1 MASFPHLNG
10 LRPRSCWLEID
21 LDSLRHNLGLVR
33 SRLDKDQSILAV
45 VKAEAYGHGA
55 EMIARTLT
63 DSGVNFLGV
72 ATLEEAL
79 KLRGFGIESRILIM
93 GHTAT
98 FTVDKIITEN
108 FTPMIYSYRMLQ
120 ALEEEAKKQNKTI
133 NIHLKV
139 DTGMGRLGLLPADIP
154 GYLDELENCP
164 HLNLEGVATHFPV
177 AGENKNYT
185 DNQIEKFQKVKNI
198 IKNRGISPR
207 YWHLSNSA
215 GILSDSEPGDNLVRP
230 GISLYGYPPHA
241 GVSLPGLKP
250 VLEIKSKLADFKQLQ
265 PGEGV
270 SYGRRYIPEE
280 PTYIGVLPLGYADGY
295 PRDFSNRSYVLKNG
309 EKKEVLGSVCM
320 DMTIIKLKED
330 DDPEETVTIMGREG
344 SKELWADT
352 LARWH
357 DTIVYEILTRFS
369 QRLPRLYF
377 EDGKV
382 VAIKTER
389 DIHMLKDTK

>member
-21 LDSLRHNLGLVR
+21 LDSLRHNLAAVR
-33 SRLDKDQSILAV
+33 SRLKEEQSILAV

-55 EMIARTLT
+55 EMIARTFT
-63 DSGVNFLGV
+63 DCGVDFLGV

-79 KLRGFGIESRILIM
+79 KLREFGIESRILIM

-98 FTVDKIITEN
+98 FTVDEIINEN
-108 FTPMIYSYRMLQ
+108 LTPMIYSYRMLK
-120 ALEEEAKKQNKTI
+120 ALEQEAKKRNERI

-154 GYLDELENCP
+154 DYLEELNNCP

-177 AGENKNYT
+177 AGENKYYT
-185 DNQIEKFQKVKNI
+185 DNQIQKFKNVKNT
-198 IKNRGISPR
+198 IKEHGISPR

-215 GILSDSEPGDNLVRP
+215 GIISDSEPGDNLVRP
-230 GISLYGYPPHA
+230 GISLYGYPPHEE
-241 GVSLPGLKP
+241 VSLPGLEP
-250 VLEIKSKLADFKQLQ
+250 VMEVKSKLADFKQLQ

-280 PTYIGVLPLGYADGY
+280 PTYVGVLPLGYADGY
-295 PRDFSNRSYVLKNG
+295 PRDFSNRSYVLKGG
-309 EKKEVLGSVCM
+309 EEKDVLGSVCM
-320 DMTIIKLKED
+320 DMTIIKLHKD
-330 DDPEETVTIMGREG
+330 DDPEETVTIMGRDG
-344 SKELWADT
+344 SKELWADR
-352 LARWH
+352 LAGWH

-377 EDGKV
+377 EDGQV